1 MSFTNIKIAKQ
12 NQGCYGNIQ
21 DEVFQEILSLL
32 NTENYSNRTIP
43 SQSSY
48 KTPKDISYEDQC
60 HATARKFAEV
70 NDGWTRVSGYIVQI
84 SDLKADCDRVYLWA
98 HSVVEDASGNLLELM
113 PTFSSLED
121 TIFIKHTS
129 GIQGYDLIASKN

>member
-1 MSFTNIKIAKQ
+1 MIFTNIKIAKQ
-12 NQGCYGNIQ
+12 NQGCYGNIPN
-21 DEVFQEILSLL
+21 EVFQEILLLL
-32 NTENYSNRTIP
+32 NTRSYSNRNIP
-43 SQSSY
+43 SQRSY
-48 KTPKDISYEDQC
+48 KTPKDISEEDQC

-70 NDGWTRVSGYIVQI
+70 NDGWTRVSGYIIKI
-84 SDLKADCDRVYLWA
+84 SALEADCDKVYLWA

-121 TIFIKHTS
+121 TIFIKHPS